1 MSTAARSN
9 FLAYCQTPLSFTRIA
24 LVPLVR
30 ARTQNMMLRVRG
42 RGGGGADDPPPP
54 DTIASCEPYPDLVD
68 DASDRRHLVHVAP
81 ASASRP
87 DTAPDADE

>member
-1 MSTAARSN
+1 MLINDYNVYKDVHNLKPSG
-9 FLAYCQTPLSFTRIA
+9 
-24 LVPLVR
+24 
-30 ARTQNMMLRVRG
+30 RTQNMMLRVRG

-87 DTAPDADE
+87 DAAPDADE